1 MVVVGID
8 PGRNVGVAFVQPD
21 GRLEQALI
29 ITLDQL
35 ATLNIPLGAT
45 LVVGGGT
52 GSESVQ
58 AVLRQRRLAF
68 VVLDEHGTSLEA
80 STLYFRDHPPRGLK
94 RLIPK
99 GLWWPPRPLDDY
111 AAYAIAL
118 RYLAPNAGTSC
129 G

>member
-1 MVVVGID
+1 MVVGID

-21 GRLEQALI
+21 GRLERALI

-35 ATLNIPLGAT
+35 TALNIPLDAT

-52 GSESVQ
+52 GSKPVQ
-58 AVLRQRRLAF
+58 AALRQRRLDF
-68 VVLDEHGTSLEA
+68 IVLDEQGTSLEA
-80 STLYFRDHPPRGLK
+80 RSLYFRDHPPRGLK
-94 RLIPK
+94 RLIPQ

-118 RYLAPNAGTSC
+118 RYLALNAGTSC